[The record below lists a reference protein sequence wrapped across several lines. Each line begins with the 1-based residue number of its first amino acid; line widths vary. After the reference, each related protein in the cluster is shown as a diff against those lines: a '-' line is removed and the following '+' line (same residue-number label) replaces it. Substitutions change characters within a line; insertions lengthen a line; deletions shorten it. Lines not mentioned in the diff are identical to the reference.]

1 MIYSFKYQS
10 SVSQSSGVKELW
22 SGYLIWGFSPGISFI
37 NLAKVK
43 MINFI
48 FFHLQSYVY
57 LGYRVLSPS
66 RDIYHLKIS
75 NILELNIFKYF
86 KFIFNKYW
94 VGFHSNSGLRY
105 TTEIIR
111 IFFHFNEAE
120 SKGFFPV
127 FTSLTGKSSMV
138 SITWTGKFQ
147 VLSGILEFHLLPIIL
162 TL

>member
-1 MIYSFKYQS
+1 MIYSFKYQCS
-10 SVSQSSGVKELW
+10 FSQSKGFQSYDRY
-22 SGYLIWGFSPGISFI
+22 SMWGISPGISFI

-48 FFHLQSYVY
+48 FFNFQSCVY

-111 IFFHFNEAE
+111 IFFILMKRNL
-120 SKGFFPV
+120 KGFFQ
-127 FTSLTGKSSMV
+127 FSLR
-138 SITWTGKFQ
+138 
-147 VLSGILEFHLLPIIL
+147 
-162 TL
+162 

>member
-37 NLAKVK
+37 NLAKVM

-48 FFHLQSYVY
+48 FFNLQSCVY